1 MFRSPPKLVRI
12 WASLLAVGLAIPTV
26 GSIGASPSAA
36 ATKRLVI
43 IVMENHERADIVGS
57 SAAPYL
63 NGLRTRGIDFTNY
76 VAVAHPS
83 LPNYLALAS
92 GSTAGKSG
100 TDTISAGQISG
111 MTTVWNQ
118 LQSHGIGW
126 RVYEEGMP
134 STCYGGSS
142 SRGYVLRHNPSIPFS
157 SVYGNTLACQQV
169 RPYSSGVPLAAV
181 TFIAPNMCH
190 DMHNCSIGTG
200 DAWLK
205 ANVPPMIQAGATVVI
220 TFDEGDTNT
229 GGGGNV
235 YTVVAGAGVTHRLV
249 SYRYNHYSLLAAIE
263 HRYGLPLLKNAA
275 NVARL
280 PLS

>member
-1 MFRSPPKLVRI
+1 MLRSPRKLIHV
-12 WASLLAVGLAIPTV
+12 WSCLLALGLAVPAI
-26 GSIGASPSAA
+26 GSIAATPSAA
-36 ATKRLVI
+36 ATKHLVI
-43 IVMENHERADIVGS
+43 IVMENHERSDIARS
-57 SAAPYL
+57 SSAPYL
-63 NGLRTRGIDFTNY
+63 NALRTRGIDFTNY
-76 VAVAHPS
+76 VAVTHPS

-100 TDTISAGQISG
+100 TDSIRAGQISG

-142 SRGYVLRHNPSIPFS
+142 SGGYVLRHNPSIPFS
-157 SVYGNTLACQQV
+157 SVFGNSIACGHV
-169 RPYSSGVPLAAV
+169 RPYSPGVPLAAV

-190 DMHNCSIGTG
+190 DMHDCSIATG

-205 ANVPPMIQAGATVVI
+205 ANVPPIIQSGATVVV

-235 YTVVAGAGVTHRLV
+235 YTVVAGAGVTHRVV
-249 SYRYNHYSLLAAIE
+249 SYRYNHYSLLAAVE

-275 NVARL
+275 QAPRL

>member
-1 MFRSPPKLVRI
+1 MRR
-12 WASLLAVGLAIPTV
+12 G
-26 GSIGASPSAA
+26 GASPSSCFRRSA
-36 ATKRLVI
+36 ATATS
-43 IVMENHERADIVGS
+43 RACSRAVHS
-57 SAAPYL
+57 SAPYL
-63 NGLRTRGIDFTNY
+63 NGLRAKGIDFTNY
-76 VAVAHPS
+76 VGVAHPS

-92 GSTAGKSG
+92 GSTAGMLG
-100 TDTISAGQISG
+100 TDPIRAGQISG

-134 STCYGGSS
+134 STCYGGTSS
-142 SRGYVLRHNPSIPFS
+142 GGYALKHNPATPFS
-157 SVYGNTLACQQV
+157 SIYGRSSACQQV
-169 RPYSSGVPLAAV
+169 RPYSPGAWLAPV

-190 DMHNCSIGTG
+190 DMHDCSITTG

-205 ANVPPMIQAGATVVI
+205 ANVPPMIQSGATVVI
-220 TFDEGDTNT
+220 TFDEGDSRT

-235 YTVVAGAGVTHRLV
+235 YTVVAGAGITPRVA

-263 HRYGLPLLKNAA
+263 HRFALPLLKNAA
-275 NVARL
+275 TAPRL